1 MQWVPF
7 HHPLVLF
14 FLFAFKQSWLH
25 TYFSPFY
32 THILSVFAI
41 NRKKYISVS
50 TIDIIVILL
59 FYTHC
64 ENIITSFG
72 WCYCMCSY
80 VKALLASV
88 KNLLA
93 GQTSADSSS
102 WFYPSGELLLQVCCG
117 KSFTHRYAVL
127 LSMQRTKICTKTNRF
142 VNLHRSFQCRIKRAK
157 IKGAYVSECN
167 YILSGLF
174 S

>member
-14 FLFAFKQSWLH
+14 FLLAFKQLWLH

-72 WCYCMCSY
+72 
-80 VKALLASV
+80 
-88 KNLLA
+88 
-93 GQTSADSSS
+93 
-102 WFYPSGELLLQVCCG
+102 
-117 KSFTHRYAVL
+117 
-127 LSMQRTKICTKTNRF
+127 
-142 VNLHRSFQCRIKRAK
+142 
-157 IKGAYVSECN
+157 
-167 YILSGLF
+167 
-174 S
+174 